1 MSSEP
6 CSYFIGQPS
15 SEVQSN
21 LPDFILKYVNDT
33 KRIYTA
39 QSVLPESDWPPP
51 LGGQYIRLA
60 LIKQGRTTQDFKYSS
75 VVKTQIDYVRGY
87 YDKIL
92 EFKTEISQEA
102 VFDPI
107 FCEGGTKIPL
117 RMLIDGSPG
126 VGKTTFS
133 RFISSE
139 WAKCKILQEYWLVLL
154 LHLREKQISKATSI
168 EEFFYHDDHELQKEV
183 VKFVL
188 KQSGKGVLLILD
200 GFDELSLQ
208 ERNVKSLL
216 LDVIKG
222 CILRECAVIVT
233 SRPYAS
239 RPVQEL
245 QSVNRHIEVLG
256 FTDEQVKKCIEQKVM
271 NQDKAAKLCDDL
283 KDRLDIV
290 SLCQIPLNCSIV
302 LFVYEQEDYQL
313 PDTLTELYELFVL
326 HTLKRYTKRTQ
337 NTLVADDLE
346 YLNQLPMPLCE
357 HLRTVSRIAFEGLK
371 DDNLVFSRSNITQ
384 AFSSYAGSDQKLP
397 VLDLM
402 TCAKSYS
409 SRGAQDTYSFLHLT
423 IQEFLAAFWLAHHQS
438 DAEKAEFF
446 QRNFIDDRF
455 RMVLLFLSGITKLY
469 YISRISSIISPESC
483 SGHMTLICHLLYE
496 SRLSLIHI

>member
-1 MSSEP
+1 M
-6 CSYFIGQPS
+6 
-15 SEVQSN
+15 
-21 LPDFILKYVNDT
+21 
-33 KRIYTA
+33 
-39 QSVLPESDWPPP
+39 
-51 LGGQYIRLA
+51 A

-222 CILRECAVIVT
+222 CI
-233 SRPYAS
+233 
-239 RPVQEL
+239 
-245 QSVNRHIEVLG
+245 SV
-256 FTDEQVKKCIEQKVM
+256 
-271 NQDKAAKLCDDL
+271 
-283 KDRLDIV
+283 
-290 SLCQIPLNCSIV
+290 S
-302 LFVYEQEDYQL
+302 
-313 PDTLTELYELFVL
+313 
-326 HTLKRYTKRTQ
+326 YT
-337 NTLVADDLE
+337 
-346 YLNQLPMPLCE
+346 
-357 HLRTVSRIAFEGLK
+357 
-371 DDNLVFSRSNITQ
+371 
-384 AFSSYAGSDQKLP
+384 
-397 VLDLM
+397 
-402 TCAKSYS
+402 
-409 SRGAQDTYSFLHLT
+409 HLT
-423 IQEFLAAFWLAHHQS
+423 LPTIYS
-438 DAEKAEFF
+438 
-446 QRNFIDDRF
+446 
-455 RMVLLFLSGITKLY
+455 V
-469 YISRISSIISPESC
+469 
-483 SGHMTLICHLLYE
+483 
-496 SRLSLIHI
+496 